1 MIRYIGIP
9 CGIRMYMRDDETP
22 AGAAMHYPHTHDCC
36 ELYLFLRG
44 KCTYMV
50 ENGIFPLSFGSVLYT
65 RPGELHSVRVT
76 EPCLYERA
84 YIQIKPDVLSFL
96 QPSPLRCFTDRPFG
110 QDNYLQLPPE
120 DAEFCAEGI
129 RRCFQMQEERNP
141 DVQSLSLSVLLEI
154 FSVINRCRESG
165 PPAEGNGLVSDALR
179 CINEFLPEIR
189 TAKDVAQRLYV
200 SREHLSR
207 AFSRDMGITMTRY
220 LTLKRI
226 ERAKEYLR
234 RGLSPEEVCSR
245 CGWGDM
251 SYFIAVFRRET
262 GVTPGKYQ

>member
-1 MIRYIGIP
+1 MTRYIGIP

-22 AGAAMHYPHTHDCC
+22 AYDAMHYPHTHDCC

-76 EPCLYERA
+76 ESCMYERA
-84 YIQIKPDVLSFL
+84 YIQIRPEALDFL
-96 QPSPLRCFTDRPFG
+96 QPSPLRCFTERPFG
-110 QDNYLQLPPE
+110 QENYLQLSPE

-129 RRCFQMQEERNP
+129 RRCFRGQEEGNP
-141 DVQSLSLSVLLEI
+141 DVQSLALSVLLEI
-154 FSVINRCRESG
+154 LSVINRHRESG
-165 PPAEGNGLVSDALR
+165 QPAEGSGLVSDTLR
-179 CINEFLPEIR
+179 CINEHLPEIR
-189 TAKDVAQRLYV
+189 TAKDVAQQLYV

-207 AFSRDMGITMTRY
+207 AFSREMGITLTRY

-234 RGLSPEEVCSR
+234 DGLAPEEVCSR
-245 CGWGDM
+245 CGWGDI

-262 GVTPGKYQ
+262 GVTPGKFR

>member
-1 MIRYIGIP
+1 MNRYIGFP
-9 CGIRMYMRDDETP
+9 CGIRMYMRDDEAP
-22 AGAAMHYPHTHDCC
+22 ADDVMHYPHTHDFC

-84 YIQIKPDVLSFL
+84 YIQIQPDVLSFL

-110 QDNYLQLPPE
+110 QDNYLQLSPE
-120 DAEFCAEGI
+120 DAEFCAQRI
-129 RRCFQMQEERNP
+129 RRCFRLQEERSP

-154 FSVINRCRESG
+154 LSVINRNRERG
-165 PPAEGNGLVSDALR
+165 QPAAGNGLVSDTLR
-179 CINEFLPEIR
+179 CIHENLPEIR

-207 AFSRDMGITMTRY
+207 AFSRDMGITLTRY

-234 RGLSPEEVCSR
+234 KGLPPEEVCSR